1 MSFSQATI
9 VEVYPPAWTGSAVHL
24 EWTSTSPSG
33 TVFQVYVDRRLAW
46 HGTSRWV
53 NLPMPTS
60 RVRFDVGTVG
70 PAEATT
76 DFSAALPATPQNR
89 ARLSWLGGTYL
100 TADGGDDLM
109 GFRVYGEPTPGGGID
124 FTNPRTEIVAYP
136 GGILND
142 GFGLGGFGQ
151 GGFGRSAS
159 AYSWTSP
166 SLARGTWSFAI
177 VPFDFAGNEGTPTT
191 AEATI
196 NAPPTPPPPDADGN
210 RLTYSY
216 DPTNRQVTLNWLP
229 SPE

>member
-9 VEVYPPAWTGSAVHL
+9 AEVYPPAWTGSAIHL

-33 TVFQVYVDRRLAW
+33 TVFQVYADRRLTW

-53 NLPMPTS
+53 NLPMPRG
-60 RVRFDVGTVG
+60 RVRFDVGTVDA
-70 PAEATT
+70 AEAAT
-76 DFSAALPATPQNR
+76 DFSAVLPSTPESR
-89 ARLSWLGGTYL
+89 VRLSWLGGTYL
-100 TADGGDDLM
+100 SADGDDLM
-109 GFRVYGEPTPGGGID
+109 GFRIYGEQAPGGGID
-124 FTNPRTEIVAYP
+124 FTASRSEIVAYP

-166 SLARGTWSFAI
+166 SLGRGTWSFAI
-177 VPFDFAGNEGTPTT
+177 VPFDHAGNEGTPMT
-191 AEATI
+191 AQATI
-196 NAPPTPPPPDADGN
+196 NAPPAPPPPDAAGN

-216 DPTNRQVTLNWLP
+216 DPATRQVTLAWLP
-229 SPE
+229 SLE